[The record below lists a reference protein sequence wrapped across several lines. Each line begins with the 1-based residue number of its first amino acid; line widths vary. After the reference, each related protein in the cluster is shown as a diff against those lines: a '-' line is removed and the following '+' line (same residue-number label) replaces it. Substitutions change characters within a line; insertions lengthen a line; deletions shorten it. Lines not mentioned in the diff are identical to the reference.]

1 MAGCGEADSVEGR
14 KGSGGRLWWM
24 YFFFFCLRLEA
35 QVFFI
40 HILQDTQ
47 LKTYC
52 AVYKINIHLTNVDE
66 R

>member
-1 MAGCGEADSVEGR
+1 MVRQILLKEGRGVGADS
-14 KGSGGRLWWM
+14 GGGT
-24 YFFFFCLRLEA
+24 FFFFCLRLEA

-52 AVYKINIHLTNVDE
+52 AVYQINIYLTNVDE

>member
-1 MAGCGEADSVEGR
+1 MVRQILLKEGRGVGADS
-14 KGSGGRLWWM
+14 GGGT
-24 YFFFFCLRLEA
+24 FFFCLRLEA

-52 AVYKINIHLTNVDE
+52 AVYKINIYLTNVDE